1 MSTSFF
7 VVPSFAP
14 PTLEQLASEPDDV
27 AIIVRQEAKIT
38 QQVGAG
44 RPRRPPTWPCPARAA
59 HPPAAPAAPAFQP
72 QLEEVREYH
81 REVEPLGVI
90 AAQEELEESEA
101 DGDEGLTSDEGARAA
116 ALPPRSA
123 APAAWLALLVDI

>member
-44 RPRRPPTWPCPARAA
+44 RARARRSA
-59 HPPAAPAAPAFQP
+59 LYRCSRHLWPSTHLP
-72 QLEEVREYH
+72 QL
-81 REVEPLGVI
+81 
-90 AAQEELEESEA
+90 ATA
-101 DGDEGLTSDEGARAA
+101 T
-116 ALPPRSA
+116 ALPLFNRCSWRRCESITARRSRWA
-123 APAAWLALLVDI
+123 